1 MPTLRSHTHLQAA
14 QAAPQA
20 KACKRV
26 CLPNR
31 TGTLQTRHDSTSTE
45 RRATCNT
52 RLAAMGV
59 LVLNPNLFV
68 L

>member
-14 QAAPQA
+14 QAETQT

-31 TGTLQTRHDSTSTE
+31 TIDRQLDDRTEQLAITRTVHK
-45 RRATCNT
+45 N
-52 RLAAMGV
+52 
-59 LVLNPNLFV
+59 N
-68 L
+68 